1 VSTPLLSVDRE
12 ALNDFLLQLL
22 AVRSHSLEEGEIA
35 KVLRSQLERFGFT
48 VEVDDAG
55 NVTGTLELGPG
66 PTILLDSHLDTV
78 VVTDPAA
85 WAHNPAG
92 ELADGRIYGRGAVDM
107 KGPLAACVFG
117 VAALRDSL
125 RVGRIIVAGTVA
137 EELAEGPSLV
147 RVAEQAQP
155 DYVVICEATSRR
167 VAIGQRGRAEI
178 LVEVTGKSAHSAHP
192 AVGVNAAD
200 VMADVITALR
210 RAPAPQHP
218 VLGPGILVL
227 TDVVSRP
234 YPGLS
239 VIPDQCLATFDRR
252 TLPGETDQD
261 VLAPVRSIVNRVAA
275 ERGATASVSIAVDRY
290 TTYTGVQVEAPNFAP
305 AWYLGDSP
313 LVDTVLSALAA
324 QGMPA
329 QRGHYAFCTNGS
341 GTAGHLGIP
350 TIGFGPGDED
360 QAHSV
365 DESIATDDLYAGA
378 LGYAAIVTAIATQ
391 PAGR

>member
-1 VSTPLLSVDRE
+1 MSIPPPSVNRE
-12 ALNDFLLQLL
+12 ALADFLLQLL
-22 AVRSHSLEEGEIA
+22 GARSHSLEEGRAA
-35 KVLRSQLERFGFT
+35 KVLRRQLEQCGFT
-48 VEVDDAG
+48 VDTDDAG
-55 NVTGTLELGPG
+55 NVIGTLELGPG

-85 WAHNPAG
+85 WVHDPAG
-92 ELADGRIYGRGAVDM
+92 ALVGGRIYGRGAVDM

-125 RVGRIIVAGTVA
+125 RAGRIIVTGTVA
-137 EELAEGPSLV
+137 EELVEGPNLV
-147 RVAEQAQP
+147 RVAEQVHP
-155 DYVVICEATSRR
+155 DYVVICEATSRK
-167 VAIGQRGRAEI
+167 VAVGQRGRAEI
-178 LVEVTGKSAHSAHP
+178 LVQVAGKSAHSAHP
-192 AVGVNAAD
+192 AAGINAAE

-210 RAPAPQHP
+210 RVPAPRHP

-227 TDVVSRP
+227 TDILSRP

-252 TLPGETDQD
+252 TLPGETEHD
-261 VLAPVRSIVNRVAA
+261 VLEPVRTVVSRVADGW
-275 ERGATASVSIAVDRY
+275 GAAASVSIAVDHY
-290 TTYTGVQVEAPNFAP
+290 TTYTGVQVDAPNFAP

-313 LVDTVLSALAA
+313 LVDTVLSALEA
-324 QGMPA
+324 QGLPA

-365 DESIATDDLYAGA
+365 DESIATEDLYAGA
-378 LGYAAIVTAIATQ
+378 LGYAAIVSALATQ